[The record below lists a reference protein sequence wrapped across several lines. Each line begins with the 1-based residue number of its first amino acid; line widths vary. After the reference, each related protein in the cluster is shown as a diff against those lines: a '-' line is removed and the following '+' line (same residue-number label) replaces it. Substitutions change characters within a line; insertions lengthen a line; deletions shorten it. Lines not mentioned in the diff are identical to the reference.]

1 MATAKEWDDTSP
13 PCRAGVFFPG
23 IPTYL
28 ARIMHG
34 RLRLTWASGDACAYR
49 RSVSVG

>member
-23 IPTYL
+23 VPTYYNFTL
-28 ARIMHG
+28 
-34 RLRLTWASGDACAYR
+34 LP
-49 RSVSVG
+49 SVNTMIALEMFT